1 MHWDKAHH
9 IHPFTLQICIAQ
21 NRENETWTFINT
33 RSVFRVALG
42 YTTSERYRYND
53 RITVV
58 IVFTF
63 TSLFLQL
70 KYITLKKDT
79 WLVSVVNGLLVMA
92 KYRYIRGNVNIFV
105 LCCFFFFFLGWHINS
120 MTV

>member
-1 MHWDKAHH
+1 MRWHKAHN
-9 IHPFTLQICIAQ
+9 IYPFTLHICVDQ
-21 NRENETWTFINT
+21 NRENETRTFVNT
-33 RSVFRVALG
+33 RSVSRVALG
-42 YTTSERYRYND
+42 YTTSVWYND

-63 TSLFLQL
+63 KNLFLQL
-70 KYITLKKDT
+70 QYITLQKDT
-79 WLVSVVNGLLVMA
+79 WSVSAVNGQLVMA

-105 LCCFFFFFLGWHINS
+105 LCFFFLDRHINS